1 MSGLNGLSIQ
11 TLYLF
16 LAVVYLISV
25 FSWML
30 ARFGREQHPK
40 VYLTLIGA
48 ILVSNVVNMVI
59 LFYNLND
66 LRFIVPS
73 IVFAAFSILLVRPK
87 LIARYRDTVW
97 KQ

>member
-1 MSGLNGLSIQ
+1 MSGLSLQ

-25 FSWML
+25 FSWLL
-30 ARFGREQHPK
+30 ARFGGEQHPK

-48 ILVSNVVNMVI
+48 ILVSNVLNMVI

-87 LIARYRDTVW
+87 LIARYREAIW